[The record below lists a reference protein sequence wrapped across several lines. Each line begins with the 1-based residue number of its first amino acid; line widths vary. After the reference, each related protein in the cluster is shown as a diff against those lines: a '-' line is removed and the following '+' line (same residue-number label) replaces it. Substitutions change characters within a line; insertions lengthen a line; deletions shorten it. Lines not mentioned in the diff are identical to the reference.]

1 VVRGS
6 RSGPHQAREQVDTI
20 VRTRDFI
27 IVFIGMTAAVGLL
40 FAAAAQLDYINAQRQ
55 QMKITI
61 NPPLENAPPSLA
73 FATVAMGA
81 FRGLVVDILWMRAD
95 KLKEEGQ
102 FFDARQLAEWI
113 TTLQPRFAA
122 VWEFQAWN
130 MAYNISVAIPASQPD
145 QRWRWVRNGYELLR
159 DKGIPMNPKSTAL
172 YRELGRIFQHKMGGV
187 SDDAHE
193 YYKLQ
198 FAEAIGPLLES
209 PDNQLGRGDNRYF
222 EALIGAPTEWAGIIS
237 DPDVAAFV
245 RALQAA
251 DETFAA
257 EKDFVRNYLS
267 LRGNPQR
274 FKPAAFE
281 VIDAYRGTD
290 AIRKFDIFAKAWQ
303 LREEWKLDPGL
314 MHRVN
319 QTYGPIDF
327 TDPNRHS
334 PMDWRHPDCHA
345 VYWAL
350 KALDIAVQEKDRE
363 LGMQEINT
371 DRMVLH
377 SLQNLFRYGK
387 IMILQGP
394 QDAEQ
399 TAEETGQSAETPA
412 LIRKDLFLGPDLRM
426 FDSYNK
432 AFLKLVA
439 KYEGDPSR
447 LESFENGYRN
457 MLKNAVLSFYQAG
470 IKGYALRI
478 YNELRQ
484 RYGHIEEFRVSL
496 DEYAKNRIKE
506 ELDGFGIQD
515 AAELITTTL
524 MESYYRYAIRD
535 DDIAAMRERLA
546 QEAYDYYAI
555 TYPDSQR
562 IDLPP
567 MRELKLFALS
577 QFLDSEVYPLYV
589 RQGLLARIEIERPD
603 LYKQLEQTAEE
614 LRRQA
619 EQLQGAQPQ

>member
-1 VVRGS
+1 M
-6 RSGPHQAREQVDTI
+6 
-20 VRTRDFI
+20 RTRDLLV
-27 IVFIGMTAAVGLL
+27 VFVCLAAALGLL
-40 FAAAAQLDYINAQRQ
+40 SAAAAQLDYINAQRE

-122 VWEFQAWN
+122 VWEFHAWN

-145 QRWRWVRNGYELLR
+145 QRWRWVKNGYELLR
-159 DKGIPMNPKSTAL
+159 DKGIPMNPKSIAL

-209 PDNQLGRGDNRYF
+209 ADNQLGRGDNEYF
-222 EALIGAPTEWAGIIS
+222 EALMAAPTDWAAIIS

-245 RALQAA
+245 RALQEA
-251 DETFAA
+251 DEALA
-257 EKDFVRNYLS
+257 GEKDFVRNYLS
-267 LRGNPQR
+267 LRQNPSR
-274 FKPAAFE
+274 FKPGAFE
-281 VIDAYRGTD
+281 VIDAWRGTP
-290 AIRKFDIFAKAWQ
+290 ALRKFDFFAKARQ
-303 LREEWKLDPGL
+303 LREEWKLEPAL
-314 MHRVN
+314 MHNISQR
-319 QTYGPIDF
+319 YGPIDF
-327 TDPNRHS
+327 TDPNRHL
-334 PMDWRHPDCHA
+334 PLDWRHPDSHA
-345 VYWAL
+345 IYWAV
-350 KALDIAVQEKDRE
+350 KALDIAMLDEGRDLGSDE
-363 LGMQEINT
+363 LNT

-387 IMILQGP
+387 IMITQGP
-394 QDAEQ
+394 ADTGLTAAGEQ
-399 TAEETGQSAETPA
+399 PTETPA
-412 LIRKDLFLGPDLRM
+412 AIRKDIFLGPDLRI
-426 FDSYNK
+426 FDSYRK
-432 AFLKLVA
+432 AFLKLGP
-439 KYEGDPSR
+439 KYEEDPTR
-447 LESFENGYRN
+447 IESFENGYRN

-484 RYGHIEEFRVSL
+484 RYGHIDEFKVSL
-496 DEYAKNRIKE
+496 DEYAKSRMKE
-506 ELDGFGIQD
+506 ELDSFGIQD
-515 AAELITTTL
+515 AAELITMTL
-524 MESYYRYAIRD
+524 AQSYLLYAVRD
-535 DDIAAMRERLA
+535 DNASAAQERLA
-546 QEAYDYYAI
+546 QEAYDHYLI
-555 TYPDSQR
+555 TYPAEQR

-567 MRELKLFALS
+567 MRELKFFALS
-577 QFLDSEVYPLYV
+577 RFLDTEVYPLYL
-589 RQGLLARIEIERPD
+589 RQGLLSRIEIERPD
-603 LYKQLEQTAEE
+603 LYKQLEQTVEE

-619 EQLQGAQPQ
+619 EQRQGAPPQ

>member
-1 VVRGS
+1 M
-6 RSGPHQAREQVDTI
+6 
-20 VRTRDFI
+20 RTRDFLV
-27 IVFIGMTAAVGLL
+27 VFVCLAVALGLL
-40 FAAAAQLDYINAQRQ
+40 FAAAAQLDYINTQRE

-122 VWEFQAWN
+122 VWEFHAWN

-145 QRWRWVRNGYELLR
+145 QRWRWVKNGYELLR
-159 DKGIPMNPKSTAL
+159 DKGIPMNPKCIAL

-209 PDNQLGRGDNRYF
+209 ADNQLGRGDNEYF
-222 EALIGAPTEWAGIIS
+222 EALMAAPTDWAAVIS
-237 DPDVAAFV
+237 DPNVAAFV
-245 RALQAA
+245 RALQEA
-251 DETFAA
+251 DDAFAA

-267 LRGNPQR
+267 LRQNPSR
-274 FKPAAFE
+274 FQPAAFE
-281 VIDAYRGTD
+281 VIDAWRGTT
-290 AIRKFDIFAKAWQ
+290 ALRKFDIFAKARQ
-303 LREEWKLDPGL
+303 LREEWKLEPAL
-314 MHRVN
+314 MHDIN
-319 QTYGPIDF
+319 QRYGPIDF
-327 TDPNRHS
+327 TDPNRHF
-334 PMDWRHPDCHA
+334 PLDWRHPDSHA
-345 VYWAL
+345 IYWAV
-350 KALDIAVQEKDRE
+350 KALDIAMQDKDRDISSDE
-363 LGMQEINT
+363 LNT

-387 IMILQGP
+387 IMITQGP
-394 QDAEQ
+394 ADIERTTEDEGQPAATP
-399 TAEETGQSAETPA
+399 TAV
-412 LIRKDLFLGPDLRM
+412 RKDIFLGPDLRI
-426 FDSYNK
+426 FDSYRK
-432 AFLKLVA
+432 TFLKLGP
-439 KYEGDPSR
+439 KYEEDPTR
-447 LESFENGYRN
+447 IESFDNGYRN

-484 RYGHIEEFRVSL
+484 RYGDIDEFKVSL
-496 DEYAKNRIKE
+496 DEFARNRIKE

-515 AAELITTTL
+515 ATELITTTL
-524 MESYYRYAIRD
+524 TEGYYFYAIRND
-535 DDIAAMRERLA
+535 DAATMRDRLA
-546 QEAYDYYAI
+546 EEAYKYYLK
-555 TYPDSQR
+555 TYPDEQR
-562 IDLPP
+562 IDLPSLP
-567 MRELKLFALS
+567 VLRFYALS
-577 QFLDSEVYPLYV
+577 QFLDSEVYPLYI
-589 RQGLLARIEIERPD
+589 RQGLLSRIEIEKPD

-619 EQLQGAQPQ
+619 EQRQGAPSQ